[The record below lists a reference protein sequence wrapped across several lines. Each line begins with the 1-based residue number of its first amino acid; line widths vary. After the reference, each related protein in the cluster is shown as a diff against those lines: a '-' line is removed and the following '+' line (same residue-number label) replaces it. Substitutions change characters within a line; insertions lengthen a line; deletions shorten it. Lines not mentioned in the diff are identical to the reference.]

1 MPVCR
6 KNIDVK
12 NRGRVL
18 YAQVDLMTYEIN
30 STHDPD
36 LKSWVASANDPATD
50 FPIQNLPFCVFAN
63 DSIDDEIHIGVR
75 IGDRILNLDA
85 CADAGLLE
93 DFDAESIGDDRLW
106 SLLDGIME
114 FSAADRMALRQRISD
129 LLREG
134 SEFRGQVEPHLVPV
148 SECFLDDIPAVIGDY
163 TDFYCSIYH
172 ATNVGSMFRPDNPLM
187 PNYKYIP
194 VGYHGRASSIVL
206 SGEDIKRPQG
216 QNRSDA
222 EKPPVFGPSKNLDYE
237 MELGFFVAKG
247 NELGSPIDIKDA
259 EEHIFGVC
267 LVNDW
272 SARDIQGWEYQ
283 PLGPFLA
290 KNFATSIS
298 PFVVTM
304 EALAPFRTPAFERD
318 PADPQP
324 LEYLSSDENRKFGG
338 LDINL
343 EVYIQTEKMRTEN
356 IEPFRLSRSNTK
368 DLYWTIGQMLTHHA
382 SNGCNL
388 QTGDLMATGTVSGK
402 EKDERGCLLE
412 LTWRGKEPIDLPS
425 GEQRRFL
432 EDGDEIIMK
441 GFCEREGFRRIGLGE
456 CRGRIVPA

>member
-1 MPVCR
+1 M
-6 KNIDVK
+6 
-12 NRGRVL
+12 
-18 YAQVDLMTYEIN
+18 YEIN
-30 STHDPD
+30 ETHDPN
-36 LKSWVASANDPATD
+36 LKSWVESANDPNTD
-50 FPIQNLPFCVFAN
+50 FPIQNLPFCKFRRNESNEYLRAG
-63 DSIDDEIHIGVR
+63 IA
-75 IGDRILNLDA
+75 IGDHILDI
-85 CADAGLLE
+85 DGLWNAAPGGDESEVIWNFTSE
-93 DFDAESIGDDRLW
+93 DVNQAIEKAFEDGSQYSLPLIRRFLGR
-106 SLLDGIME
+106 LLDQRADEKTRKTMRRYLIESAECE
-114 FSAADRMALRQRISD
+114 FS
-129 LLREG
+129 
-134 SEFRGQVEPHLVPV
+134 VPL
-148 SECFLDDIPAVIGDY
+148 EIGDY

-187 PNYKYIP
+187 PNYKYVPI
-194 VGYHGRASSIVL
+194 GYHGRASSIVV
-206 SGEDIKRPQG
+206 SGTDIKRPSG
-216 QNRSDA
+216 QNRSDQ

-237 MELGFFVAKG
+237 MELGFFVGRG
-247 NELGSPIDIKDA
+247 NDLGEPIPISEA

-272 SARDIQGWEYQ
+272 SARDIQAWEYQ

-290 KNFATSIS
+290 KNFATTIS

-304 EALAPFRTPAFERD
+304 EALAPFRTNAFERD
-318 PADPQP
+318 ADDPKP
-324 LEYLSSDENRKFGG
+324 LDYLSDANNEKFGG

-343 EVYIQTEKMRTEN
+343 EVYIQSEKMREQN
-356 IEPFRLSRSNTK
+356 IEPHLLSRSNTK

-402 EKDERGCLLE
+402 EKSERGCMLE

-456 CRGRIVPA
+456 CRGRILPADQFTPPRR

>member
-1 MPVCR
+1 M
-6 KNIDVK
+6 
-12 NRGRVL
+12 
-18 YAQVDLMTYEIN
+18 IN
-30 STHDPD
+30 ETHDAN
-36 LKSWVASANDPATD
+36 LKSWVESANDPNTD
-50 FPIQNLPFCVFAN
+50 FPIQNLPFCRA
-63 DSIDDEIHIGVR
+63 IDESGSEGPFVGVV
-75 IGDRILNLDA
+75 IGDKILELTDENCAAIDVVYPFGDSDDA
-85 CADAGLLE
+85 VIRDCSSKTLSDLRRTL
-93 DFDAESIGDDRLW
+93 SN
-106 SLLDGIME
+106 
-114 FSAADRMALRQRISD
+114 ALRAENEGTFREILAFD
-129 LLREG
+129 LHDRA
-134 SEFRGQVEPHLVPV
+134 
-148 SECFLDDIPAVIGDY
+148 ECQILHPFLIGDY

-194 VGYHGRASSIVL
+194 IGYHGRASSIVL
-206 SGEDIKRPQG
+206 SGEDVKRPHG

-222 EKPPVFGPSKNLDYE
+222 EKPPIFVPSRNLDYE
-237 MELGFFVAKG
+237 MELGFFVGQG
-247 NELGSPIDIKDA
+247 NELGQPIPISAA
-259 EEHIFGVC
+259 EAHIFGVC

-290 KNFATSIS
+290 KNFATTIS

-304 EALAPFRTPAFERD
+304 EALAPFRTNAFERAA
-318 PADPQP
+318 ADPQP
-324 LEYLSSDENRKFGG
+324 LDYLADENNKKFGG

-343 EVYIQTEKMRTEN
+343 EVYIQTEKMRDAN
-356 IEPFRLSRSNTK
+356 IDPFCLSRSNTK

-388 QTGDLMATGTVSGK
+388 QAGDLLATGTVSGK
-402 EKDERGCLLE
+402 EKSERGCLLE
-412 LTWRGKEPIDLPS
+412 LTWRGKDPIDLPS

-456 CRGRIVPA
+456 CRGRITPAD